1 VRRYCTAT
9 DLLVLT
15 THPVNIILIMKT
27 SGGKMSEK
35 LIAFRL
41 SEHLIQ
47 AIEAR
52 SKTTGRDKVD
62 LVTEILARAFDTPQ
76 LNLELNDVD

>member
-1 VRRYCTAT
+1 
-9 DLLVLT
+9 
-15 THPVNIILIMKT
+15 
-27 SGGKMSEK
+27 MSEK

-76 LNLELNDVD
+76 LNLELNDAD